1 MTDPE
6 NNFSRLNRKKGR
18 KRSDK
23 ILNVLII
30 GVILAI
36 IITATIIFSGGNDEA
51 DEKEPLI
58 SEEVD
63 DEKSD
68 EDADVVADD
77 NADEDE
83 NSKEDVST
91 DLEVEDLDEANNDDV
106 EKEENKESGIV
117 TYLYSDDEVIE
128 QSIINPSWE
137 PIPTQQTGEHVSQYV
152 KSSVD
157 WKEKQEAIAYATG
170 LSIDDTIT
178 WKIKN
183 GGSPQKSI
191 GIVSSKD
198 KVEMYRVYLE
208 WIDNEGWKPVKL
220 DVLKTLDFDY

>member
-58 SEEVD
+58 TEEVD
-63 DEKSD
+63 DEESD

-137 PIPTQQTGEHVSQYV
+137 PIPTKQTGEHVSQYV

>member
-23 ILNVLII
+23 ILNVLI
-30 GVILAI
+30 VAVMLAI
-36 IITATIIFSGGNDEA
+36 VITATIIFSGGNDEE
-51 DEKEPLI
+51 DNKEPLT
-58 SEEVD
+58 SEEVNKD
-63 DEKSD
+63 LLDENPDADTGESD
-68 EDADVVADD
+68 NEEEDA
-77 NADEDE
+77 
-83 NSKEDVST
+83 SS
-91 DLEVEDLDEANNDDV
+91 DLEVEDPDVASDSEV
-106 EKEENKESGIV
+106 EKEENEESGIV

-128 QSIINPSWE
+128 QSIIDPSWE
-137 PIPTQQTGEHVSQYV
+137 PIPTQQTGEHVSLYDGA
-152 KSSVD
+152 SVD
-157 WKEKQEAIAYATG
+157 WKEKEEAIAYATG
-170 LSIDDTIT
+170 LSRDDTIT

-198 KVEMYRVYLE
+198 KAEKYRVHLE